1 MANETLFRHGFSRD
15 VLVQELNYEL
25 EKKRQT
31 CRTIPGHPD
40 RFIRF
45 TEQRQ
50 YDAMRQ
56 IRDFLDDMSDE
67 TYNRLAAANAAKR
80 AAIQQQLL

>member
-1 MANETLFRHGFSRD
+1 M
-15 VLVQELNYEL
+15 QELNYEL

-40 RFIRF
+40 QFIRF

-56 IRDFLDDMSDE
+56 IRDFLDHMPDE
-67 TYNRLAAANAAKR
+67 VFQRLEAANAAKK
-80 AAIQQQLL
+80 AVIQQQLL